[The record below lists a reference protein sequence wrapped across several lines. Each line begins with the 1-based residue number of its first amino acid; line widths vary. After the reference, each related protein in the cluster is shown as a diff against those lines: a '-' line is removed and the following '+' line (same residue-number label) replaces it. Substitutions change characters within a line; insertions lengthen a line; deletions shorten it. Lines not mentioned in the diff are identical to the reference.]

1 MTMQIIK
8 SDGSAPICWENPQ
21 AGISSALDRHDS
33 LIKWILPY
41 DEWTSLYLYSIHE
54 DDTVMSLTNMFESN
68 CVGYIGRI
76 DIVANRGTRRRSAFI
91 HFIFW
96 GFNWF
101 TQHLRRELEHA
112 RDTQSGCKI
121 TDPNTNNWIY
131 SIAIN
136 HKPIVCEPLNIV
148 QLTAND
154 AEMSER
160 LIAQQS
166 KIDELTALVAD
177 LRQKFEGLS
186 QGQSPSLSQGT
197 NASSLPSLS
206 QGQSPSL
213 SQGLTHSSSLSSLTV
228 PNNGPPITLE
238 DLDTSSRS

>member
-8 SDGSAPICWENPQ
+8 SDGNNIQWANCSE
-21 AGISSALDRHDS
+21 GMGSALSSIGTLIPWELSADS
-33 LIKWILPY
+33 KWNSI
-41 DEWTSLYLYSIHE
+41 YLYSIHE
-54 DDTVMSLTNMFESN
+54 QDTVEKLTQLFESN
-68 CVGYIGRI
+68 CIGYISRV
-76 DIVANRGTRRRSAFI
+76 DIVKNPGTRRRSAFI
-91 HFIFW
+91 HFTIW

-101 TQHLRRELEHA
+101 TQQLRRELEHA

-121 TDPNTNNWIY
+121 TDPNINNWIY

-136 HKPIVCEPLNIV
+136 HKPIVCEPLNLV

-186 QGQSPSLSQGT
+186 QGQSPSLSQG
-197 NASSLPSLS
+197 
-206 QGQSPSL
+206 
-213 SQGLTHSSSLSSLTV
+213 LTHSSSLSSLTV
-228 PNNGPPITLE
+228 PNNGPITLE
-238 DLDTSSRS
+238 DLDTSSRRLDFV